1 MQETRVRSLG
11 QGDPLEKNGMATYS
25 SILAWRIS
33 WIEESGGL
41 QSMGSQRIGHDW
53 ATTPSLS
60 RKSWYSSW
68 KPKDQKTPPSSG
80 SGQEQHKQQ
89 TQMPRGH
96 VEGKL
101 DLDAWSLLNSEQ
113 VAQGRGHR
121 GGRARSHGGLRTV
134 KGSHVTFTAKGSH
147 CKGPKPKWNEVPL
160 PSHCVSPAQHRLQ
173 IHASQDCR
181 FPGHRDVGPA
191 PPISAFFNYYLWK
204 ILNQDWTFE
213 DFPSGPVAKTL
224 RSQCRGPA
232 FDPGSGNKIPQ
243 DATKDPTGCREDGR
257 SYGPQLRPGAAK

>member
-25 SILAWRIS
+25 NILAWRIS
-33 WIEESGGL
+33 WTEESSGL
-41 QSMGSQRIGHDW
+41 QSMGLQRIGHDW
-53 ATTPSLS
+53 ATTLSLS

-68 KPKDQKTPPSSG
+68 KPKDQKMLPSSG

-89 TQMPRGH
+89 MQMPCGH
-96 VEGKL
+96 VEGKF

-121 GGRARSHGGLRTV
+121 GGRPRSHRGLWTV

-147 CKGPKPKWNEVPL
+147 YKGPKSKWNEVPL

-173 IHASQDCR
+173 THASQDCR

-191 PPISAFFNYYLWK
+191 PPISAFLNYIFEKYLIKTELLRTSLVVQWLRLWDPNAGGPGL
-204 ILNQDWTFE
+204 ILDQGT
-213 DFPSGPVAKTL
+213 
-224 RSQCRGPA
+224 RSHRTQL
-232 FDPGSGNKIPQ
+232 KIPQ
-243 DATKDPTGCREDGR
+243 AVGKMEDPVGH
-257 SYGPQLRPGAAK
+257 S